1 MFQAATKE
9 GFLMKQTWSFQRW
22 RRRYF
27 KLKKHK
33 LYYAKD
39 TKVRLNDWVA
49 CANLSGSFL
58 ASAML

>member
-39 TKVRLNDWVA
+39 TKVRLSDWVA
-49 CANLSGSFL
+49 VWFFSS
-58 ASAML
+58 